1 MECEVYQNMMI
12 RVFSEIMKDKFFR
25 RYLVIS
31 FLISLVFFILYLV
44 LNNYIMEKIS
54 TSYFDKQASSIAEI
68 IDKMPDNKDIIIG
81 CIMNPDDNYKSE
93 GKKILSNYGYEGEYL
108 KQYNI
113 DNINS
118 LYKKYMC
125 ILAIIILFFN
135 VLVLFI
141 IFMVM
146 KYTIKNLEI
155 FYKKIE
161 KIFNFSDDI
170 NSINEYKSEN
180 MNLEEHYNEGIMCRI
195 NMISDKANRNM
206 RIHMLKINQEKEN
219 IKALVTDISHQLK
232 TPLSNL
238 KLYNTILIDEELN
251 ETERKD
257 FLYTER
263 QVIDKLDSLISSL
276 INISRLEAGMINIKT
291 ARAELNNCL
300 CRAIAS
306 IKTSAA
312 KRNIDIINQLDKKY
326 ILDIDV
332 KWTEEVIFNILDNA
346 VKYSG
351 NDKKVIISANE
362 TVNYVILDINDEGL
376 GINKTEMNKIFKR
389 FYRSS
394 DKRIQKENGC
404 GVGLYLAR
412 KIMNIQN
419 GNIIVSSNSMSGS
432 KFSIYFQ
439 KKGE

>member
-1 MECEVYQNMMI
+1 MMI

>member
-31 FLISLVFFILYLV
+31 FLISLVFFILCLV

-68 IDKMPDNKDIIIG
+68 IDKMPDNEDIIIG

-113 DNINS
+113 DNIKS

-161 KIFNFSDDI
+161 KIFNFSED
-170 NSINEYKSEN
+170 INEYKSEN

-276 INISRLEAGMINIKT
+276 INISRLEAGMINVKT
-291 ARAELNNCL
+291 ARADLNNCL

-362 TVNYVILDINDEGL
+362 TVNYVILDINDEGP

-419 GNIIVSSNSMSGS
+419 GNIIVSSNGVSGS

>member
-31 FLISLVFFILYLV
+31 FLISLVFFILCLV

-113 DNINS
+113 DNIKL

-276 INISRLEAGMINIKT
+276 INISRLEAGMINVKT

-300 CRAIAS
+300 CRAITS

-362 TVNYVILDINDEGL
+362 TVNYVILDINDEGP